1 MSKCHTVIDTDTDTQ
16 LFTCPTGLLTKKK
29 LKLFFFYLCY
39 NMRINF
45 LAAFTFFRLQMDG
58 KYAIAAAM
66 ALFNL
71 QISKAIEILSTSKG
85 QG

>member
-1 MSKCHTVIDTDTDTQ
+1 
-16 LFTCPTGLLTKKK
+16 
-29 LKLFFFYLCY
+29 
-39 NMRINF
+39 MRIKF
-45 LAAFTFFRLQMDG
+45 LAALTFLRLQMDG

>member
-1 MSKCHTVIDTDTDTQ
+1 MYI
-16 LFTCPTGLLTKKK
+16 LTGILDL
-29 LKLFFFYLCY
+29 
-39 NMRINF
+39 R
-45 LAAFTFFRLQMDG
+45 RLQMDG

-85 QG
+85 QGQGQYFLFHFRHCQFIPAWTYPVFH

>member
-1 MSKCHTVIDTDTDTQ
+1 M
-16 LFTCPTGLLTKKK
+16 LA
-29 LKLFFFYLCY
+29 LC
-39 NMRINF
+39 
-45 LAAFTFFRLQMDG
+45 RLQMDG

-85 QG
+85 QGQYFFFHFRHCQFFVLICALTHLNNIFAC